1 MGLLQSSARWF
12 ASATGAYPT
21 DPMDRRYWGGNTVV
35 SSSGVTVTPESAF
48 GLDVVQSVLGRL
60 SGTVSTL
67 PMMVFKRGED
77 GSKVPA
83 PEHPLYR
90 LLHRKPNG
98 TQTAQEFRSELVTH
112 LAFWRN
118 AYSVIHPGPDG
129 TPVGSLEQIHP
140 SRLKQIRRDESGR
153 TYYTF
158 RRLPPLSGD
167 DTYRD
172 DELWHV
178 RMTPLTEDG
187 LRGKYLWET
196 SKDTFGRALAVEQ
209 FGALYFANG
218 GSGGGVLEHPGT
230 FKDKEEKDRFLDAWR
245 DNGGGMNRHADRLLL
260 NGVKY
265 SRQTVANDEAQFLET
280 LKEVAIKLCRLWNM
294 PPHMVGILDRATFG
308 NIEQQS
314 TEYVVYTLAPY
325 IVGIEQ
331 SAALTLL
338 TEEEQEEYFVE
349 FNVSGLLRGDF
360 KTRMQGYA
368 WGRQWGWLCVNDI
381 RRLENMPPVPGGDS
395 FLVPLNMS
403 ATGAPSGDGENDAP
417 DKPDPFD
424 PADNPNDQTP

>member
-1 MGLLQSSARWF
+1 M
-12 ASATGAYPT
+12 PT
-21 DPMDRRYWGGNTVV
+21 DPMNPRFWGGSAVV
-35 SSSGVTVTPESAF
+35 SNSGVTVTPESAF

-67 PMMVFKRGED
+67 PMMVFKRGAD
-77 GSKVPA
+77 GSKEPA

-90 LLHRKPNG
+90 LLHRKPNA
-98 TQTAQEFRSELVTH
+98 TQTAQEYRSELVTH

-118 AYSVIHPGPDG
+118 AYSIIRPGADG
-129 TPVGSLEQIHP
+129 SPVGALEQVHP
-140 SRLKQIRRDESGR
+140 SRLKQIRRDENGR

-158 RRLPPLSGD
+158 RRLPPQSGD
-167 DTYRD
+167 DVYRD
-172 DELWHV
+172 DQLWHV

-218 GSGGGVLEHPGT
+218 GSGGGVLKHPGT
-230 FKDKEEKDRFLDAWR
+230 FKDKEEQNRFLDTWR
-245 DNGGGMNRHADRLLL
+245 DGGSGLNRHKERLLL
-260 NGVKY
+260 NGVDY
-265 SRQTVANDEAQFLET
+265 TPFSVNNDEAQFLET

-294 PPHMVGILDRATFG
+294 PPHMVGILDRATFS

-325 IVGIEQ
+325 IVGLEQ

-338 TEEEQEEYFVE
+338 TEEDQETYFVE
-349 FNVSGLLRGDF
+349 FNVSGLMRGDF

-368 WGRQWGWLCVNDI
+368 WGRQWGWLSVNDI
-381 RRLENMPPVPGGDS
+381 RRMENQPGIGPGGDAY
-395 FLVPLNMS
+395 LQPLNMT
-403 ATGAPSGDGENDAP
+403 ATGAPGADSETTEPGGP
-417 DKPDPFD
+417 QPFD
-424 PADNPNDQTP
+424 PADNPDDQTP